1 MSTVQEIFS
10 QLTER
15 FLAAGL
21 THPEISASWILEEVL
36 YYKPHEL
43 TLHAQ
48 TKVSSKN
55 ASRIE
60 TYARRRE
67 KHEPLQYLFHASP
80 FYGLE
85 FTQLDGVFIPRPET
99 ETLVEEVAGRLSAHA
114 QVREICTGTGAI
126 AVALAHAREDICV
139 IASDANKKAVQNART
154 NIQKFHLEER
164 VKVIQAD
171 LLEENVP
178 EKPYDALIANPPY
191 IPTSLR
197 EELPKEVLSYEDS
210 RALFSGADGLDHF
223 RRITE
228 VAPVY
233 VCSDGLIAFE
243 LGEYNVEQAAGELD
257 RHFWY
262 DIEVKPDATGRP
274 RFLFAK
280 RTEVLCE
287 IPE

>member
-1 MSTVQEIFS
+1 MSTVQETFS

-21 THPEISASWILEEVL
+21 THPELSARWILEEVL
-36 YYKPHEL
+36 HYKPHEL
-43 TLHAQ
+43 TLHAETIIQ
-48 TKVSSKN
+48 SKN

-60 TYARRRE
+60 AYARRRE

-85 FTQLDGVFIPRPET
+85 LTQLDGVFIPRPET
-99 ETLVEEVAGRLSAHA
+99 ETLVEEMARQLPAHA

-139 IASDANKKAVQNART
+139 IASDANKKAVQNARA
-154 NIQKFHLEER
+154 NIQKFHLEKR
-164 VKVIQAD
+164 VKVSQAD
-171 LLEENVP
+171 LLEEKVP

-197 EELPKEVLSYEDS
+197 EELPKEVLTYEDS
-210 RALFSGADGLDHF
+210 QALFSGVDGLDHF
-223 RRITE
+223 RRIIE
-228 VAPVY
+228 VAPAY
-233 VCSDGLIAFE
+233 VCSDGLVAFE

-257 RHFWY
+257 HHFWH
-262 DIEVKPDATGRP
+262 DIEVKSDATGRP
-274 RFLFAK
+274 RFLFVK
-280 RTEVLCE
+280 RTEGL
-287 IPE
+287 